1 MTSPHILFTAPL
13 GLRFIGQPPLQV
25 VGQLDGYVAGQ
36 AYEGR
41 LQIINNIGDCTVQ
54 WVSGTMP
61 PGTSVR
67 VDNDTYEVVVSWP
80 EYAPPD
86 PNTTV
91 VPNGSFEAGD
101 VNWSKGG
108 GWLIGQGSGFDAFD
122 GTWSAAYTGRG
133 TASLEG
139 TRVPVI
145 VGTSITGSIQVQQG
159 GSSKGNVVAG
169 VMLLWYDAA
178 GNLIDYDVGNIVR
191 SGSNGAWHI
200 STVTAAAPA
209 GTFYVALG
217 VTANRKRQNRRLW
230 VDQARWNHS
239 YASGANSDD
248 DYCLVLL
255 VRDSAGREALWEGC
269 VGEQAI
275 YYTTQPYAL
284 EVLEG
289 IDAGLVPIDG
299 GLRVPPQ
306 VFAVEGAEAF
316 LSIVSGELRTPLM
329 TFTAP
334 PESIDTLG
342 VTILSG
348 ELRQIQRTYQVPPEG
363 LDVTLGIAS
372 GTLVQQLITNNMTP
386 EGVDVSTT
394 IVSGTLV

>member
-1 MTSPHILFTAPL
+1 MTSPHILFTRPL
-13 GLRFIGQPPLQV
+13 GLRFVGQPPLQV
-25 VGQLDGYVAGQ
+25 VGQLDGYTAGE

-67 VDNDTYEVVVSWP
+67 VDNSTHEVVVAWP
-80 EYAPPD
+80 EYEPPD

-101 VNWSKGG
+101 VNWSKGA
-108 GWLIGQGSGFDAFD
+108 GWLIGQGSGFDAYD
-122 GTWSAAYTGRG
+122 GSWSAAYTGRG
-133 TASLEG
+133 TSSLEG
-139 TRVPVI
+139 TRVPVV

-200 STVTAAAPA
+200 STVTASAPA
-209 GTFYVALG
+209 GSFYVALG

-230 VDQARWNHS
+230 VDQGRWNHS

-255 VRDSAGREALWEGC
+255 VRDAAGREAMWEGC
-269 VGEQAI
+269 VGERAVFL
-275 YYTTQPYAL
+275 TTQTYP
-284 EVLEG
+284 
-289 IDAGLVPIDG
+289 IDAIEELDSSFVVDG
-299 GLRVPPQ
+299 GFVRVPP
-306 VFAVEGAEAF
+306 VLSLAEGADA
-316 LSIVSGELRTPLM
+316 SAVIISGELRTPLLSYVM
-329 TFTAP
+329 S
-334 PESIDTLG
+334 PEG
-342 VTILSG
+342 VDADASVMSG
-348 ELRQIQRTYQVPPEG
+348 ELRAVQRSYTMAPEAVDAA
-363 LDVTLGIAS
+363 LAVQS
-372 GTLVQQLITNNMTP
+372 GTLVQVLITTTMTP
-386 EGVDVSTT
+386 EGVDPS
-394 IVSGTLV
+394 INLLSGTLA